1 MSRRTKERL
10 QLHAPVDTSQSLGL
24 LSPAPAEASK
34 VELSL
39 PNFSWNATERI
50 VPVWPFRG
58 ALMVPVPTL
67 KYREKKG
74 RKVNREAIML
84 TTEHISS
91 RTFSRKTG

>member
-1 MSRRTKERL
+1 VQRGQSATLLQKKIAVSHIARKMSGRTQERL
-10 QLHAPVDTSQSLGL
+10 HLHAPVDTSQSLGL

-50 VPVWPFRG
+50 VPVWPLRG

-67 KYREKKG
+67 KKQGKKG
-74 RKVNREAIML
+74 ER
-84 TTEHISS
+84 
-91 RTFSRKTG
+91 

>member
-1 MSRRTKERL
+1 VSHIARTVSRRTQERL

-39 PNFSWNATERI
+39 PNFSWKTTERI
-50 VPVWPFRG
+50 VPVWPLRG

-67 KYREKKG
+67 KERGTKG
-74 RKVNREAIML
+74 ER
-84 TTEHISS
+84 
-91 RTFSRKTG
+91 